1 MSGTERAVS
10 SSALARSSRD
20 SSRVGSRSE
29 IFTVVELKLSVEAV
43 LENSRLLE
51 EVVIDVFGV
60 EETTEV
66 VTISGTEMEPMGEED
81 GSGKL
86 ASAGILQMGLCAAR
100 MNSNLSFSLSRL
112 AMSFCRADFSSSS
125 WSVSCCGTSKG

>member
-1 MSGTERAVS
+1 MYRELDRSTSGTERAVS

-20 SSRVGSRSE
+20 SSSEGSRSE
-29 IFTVVELKLSVEAV
+29 ILTVELKLSVEGV
-43 LENSRLLE
+43 LENSELLE

-60 EETTEV
+60 ETTEV
-66 VTISGTEMEPMGEED
+66 VTLWISGTELEVMGETD

-86 ASAGILQMGLCAAR
+86 AAMSVGILQMGLCAAR

-112 AMSFCRADFSSSS
+112 AMSF
-125 WSVSCCGTSKG
+125 